1 MKKNKKIKAFILKLL
16 TNKRRTLF
24 DIKKSKSVLILK
36 YDRIGDMVVST
47 PIFRELKL
55 AYPDISIS
63 VLASKENR
71 DVIKNN
77 PYIDKIYINYKNQIF
92 NDLPI

>member
-1 MKKNKKIKAFILKLL
+1 MEIRQKIKAYLLRLL
-16 TNKRRTLF
+16 TNKKNILF
-24 DIKKSKSVLILK
+24 DVKKSKSVLILK
-36 YDRIGDMVVST
+36 YDRIGDMILST
-47 PIFRELKL
+47 PIFRELKT

-77 PYIDKIYINYKNQIF
+77 PFKSSIF
-92 NDLPI
+92 SAM